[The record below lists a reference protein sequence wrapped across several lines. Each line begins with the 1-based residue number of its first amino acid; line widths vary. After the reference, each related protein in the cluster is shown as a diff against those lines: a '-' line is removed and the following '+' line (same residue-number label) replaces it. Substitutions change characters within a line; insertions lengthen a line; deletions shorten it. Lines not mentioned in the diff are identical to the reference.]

1 MSVQIILS
9 TSDVAEKRNNK
20 NFFSA
25 RINDLYGTPSFV
37 TGHDM
42 TNI

>member
-1 MSVQIILS
+1 MILS
-9 TSDVAEKRNNK
+9 TSNAAEERNGK

-25 RINDLYGTPSFV
+25 RINDLYGTTPSFV

-42 TNI
+42 INM

>member
-1 MSVQIILS
+1 MILS
-9 TSDVAEKRNNK
+9 TSDAAEERYGK

-25 RINDLYGTPSFV
+25 RINDLYGTLSFV

-42 TNI
+42 INM